1 MNMRI
6 SEIST
11 DRALDVL
18 CEVSVYIGN
27 IATDEALTDE
37 LKKHMNTS
45 GMTKAEVMK
54 AGAEKISAIAPIV
67 LKSHKNDVLGI
78 LAAVNEITVD
88 ELKQQNVMNTMKMV
102 KELVQDEEFISF
114 FSSCAQEEK
123 M

>member
-1 MNMRI
+1 MRL

-45 GMTKAEVMK
+45 GMSKAEIMK

-78 LAAVNEITVD
+78 LAAVNEKTVD

-114 FSSCAQEEK
+114 FSSCAQEKK